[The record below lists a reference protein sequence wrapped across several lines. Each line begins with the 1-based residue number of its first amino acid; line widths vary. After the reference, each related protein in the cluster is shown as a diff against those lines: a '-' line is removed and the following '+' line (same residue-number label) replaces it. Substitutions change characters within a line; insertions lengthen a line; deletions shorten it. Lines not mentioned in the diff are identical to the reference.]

1 MAVFSVEISDA
12 DVVRVLDAVSAN
24 YNRPN
29 QVPNPDYDLIANP
42 DFDDSLPEDQETNP
56 SMIGNGQDEYMDN
69 PETKAQFANRKNLVC
84 TGCANFV
91 LSGLETRGTS
101 YLATAM
107 VTSRLRCML
116 PVQASL
122 LELR

>member
-69 PETKAQFANRKNLVC
+69 PETKAQFANRKVRD
-84 TGCANFV
+84 F
-91 LSGLETRGTS
+91 LSDHVKAHEI
-101 YLATAM
+101 
-107 VTSRLRCML
+107 
-116 PVQASL
+116 QAAKQAAIDALNTTIDISDPAV
-122 LELR
+122 